1 MLLTVICPFC
11 DRVHPI
17 PTDFDSIYTCN
28 CGACYKICGTKLLE
42 TGMTSIAREM
52 WSSDPSALF
61 EDEKVGFC
69 QVVVNREFDQ
79 LISLKQ
85 TIDDRSEIRFCKYD
99 PSEELALVWMKRP
112 F

>member
-1 MLLTVICPFC
+1 
-11 DRVHPI
+11 
-17 PTDFDSIYTCN
+17 
-28 CGACYKICGTKLLE
+28 
-42 TGMTSIAREM
+42 MTTIAREM

-61 EDEKVGFC
+61 EDEKVALC

-85 TIDDRSEIRFCKYD
+85 TMGDRSEMRFCKYD
-99 PSEELALVWMKRP
+99 PSEELALIWMKRP

>member
-1 MLLTVICPFC
+1 MLLTIVCPFC
-11 DRVHPI
+11 DGVHPI
-17 PTDFDSIYTCN
+17 PTDFECMYNCS
-28 CGACYKICGTKLLE
+28 CGACYKICSSKLLE
-42 TGMTSIAREM
+42 SGMTTMAREI

-61 EDEKVGFC
+61 EDEKMALC

-85 TIDDRSEIRFCKYD
+85 TMDDRSELRFCKYD